1 MQETLHK
8 RRRMAVVRLEAA
20 NSLSKEME
28 KYFCEKFNIRPECI
42 FRTKMPMK
50 LDFIFAIADKL
61 PDSKKKTLVDVPSAD
76 QRSINRPGSSDDQD
90 HNLPSG
96 EESTTCRISLRSG

>member
-1 MQETLHK
+1 
-8 RRRMAVVRLEAA
+8 MAVVRLEAA

-61 PDSKKKTLVDVPSAD
+61 PDSKKKRSWMYHFSATVF
-76 QRSINRPGSSDDQD
+76 
-90 HNLPSG
+90 HA
-96 EESTTCRISLRSG
+96 CRG